1 MSHARE
7 NEIQETGKLSGTQ
20 DRDHR
25 LRRLRGRRVK
35 AIGFCLL
42 AGAAALGHIGGGNAQ
57 QGLKGQKGGARVTPV
72 VAAVVK
78 TGNINIVL
86 SGLGTVTPLKT
97 VMVRSR
103 VDGQLMRVLFT
114 EGQMVK
120 AGELLAEID
129 PRPFQVQL
137 TQAQGQMA
145 RDQALLA
152 NAKIDLDR
160 YRTLLKQDSIA
171 EQQVASQESLVRQY
185 EGVVKIDQA
194 QIDNAK
200 LQLTYARITAPIP
213 GRLGLRQVDPGNI
226 IRASDQNGLVVI
238 TQLQPIAVLFTI
250 PQDNLPMVLTR
261 LQSGERVP
269 VEAYDREQKNRLAMG
284 TLLTLDNQIDPTT
297 GTIRLKAQFGN
308 GDGKLFPNQFV
319 NIRMLVDTVRGATIV
334 PGAAVQRGAKGTFVY
349 VVKADNTVAMRPV
362 RLGTTDG
369 DNVQVSSGVS
379 VGDRV
384 VVEGTDRLRDGA
396 AVSIPDAK
404 SRADAPGNGD
414 VPRKKGGRKR
424 AKGGE

>member
-1 MSHARE
+1 
-7 NEIQETGKLSGTQ
+7 
-20 DRDHR
+20 
-25 LRRLRGRRVK
+25 
-35 AIGFCLL
+35 LL
-42 AGAAALGHIGGGNAQ
+42 ASAAALVYVRGGDAQ
-57 QGLKGQKGGARVTPV
+57 QGLKGQKGGAARATPV
-72 VAAVVK
+72 VATVVK
-78 TGNINIVL
+78 SGDINIVL
-86 SGLGTVTPLKT
+86 TGLGTVTPLKT
-97 VMVRSR
+97 VTVRSR
-103 VDGQLMRVLFT
+103 VDGQLMRVLFA

-120 AGELLAEID
+120 AGDLLAEID

-152 NAKIDLDR
+152 NAKIDLER

-194 QIDNAK
+194 QIENAK

-238 TQLQPIAVLFTI
+238 AQLEPIAALFTI
-250 PQDNLPMVLTR
+250 PQDNLPIVLSR
-261 LQSGERVP
+261 LRAGERIP
-269 VEAYDREQKNRLAMG
+269 VEAYDREQKRRLATG
-284 TLLTLDNQIDPTT
+284 TLITVDNQIDPAT
-297 GTIRLKAQFGN
+297 GTVRLKAQFGN

-349 VVKADNTVAMRPV
+349 VVKADSTVAMRPV

-369 DNVQVSSGVS
+369 DNVQVDSGVS
-379 VGDRV
+379 AGERV
-384 VVEGTDRLRDGA
+384 VIEGTDRLRDGA
-396 AVSIPDAK
+396 TVTIPDAN
-404 SRADAPGNGD
+404 SRAGSAGNEGA
-414 VPRKKGGRKR
+414 PRKKGGRKR
-424 AKGGE
+424 AKGSE